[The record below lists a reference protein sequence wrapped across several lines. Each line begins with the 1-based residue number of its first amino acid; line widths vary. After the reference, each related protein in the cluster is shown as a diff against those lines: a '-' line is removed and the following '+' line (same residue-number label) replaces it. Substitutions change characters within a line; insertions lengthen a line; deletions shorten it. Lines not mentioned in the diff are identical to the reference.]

1 MENNIAENIEN
12 TENVSEVKL
21 NKKDL
26 KNFSLNFSDNYIKNN
41 YPEHIPTGFSELD
54 KLLGGGLAPGLIVLG
69 AISSLG
75 KSTFSLQVAQNIAK
89 QGRPVIYYSLEMSKH
104 AVSMKAVQRSAF
116 IKCRKK
122 AKSLFKTDENGA
134 RYISPSVYE
143 KLKKESVSTYDLL
156 RNVPEKEELKKS
168 AMEECANE
176 CKDNLFIIERD
187 FSNSDFSAKSI
198 SDFVTEFIR
207 VTGTKPV
214 VFVDYLQILISS
226 TDKSRKTEKQIVDE
240 NIQKLWLIANQNQIP
255 VFVISS
261 VNRDSYSKSI
271 SFSSFKE
278 SGGIE
283 FTADIVLGMQFS
295 ALHGRRNEDR
305 QAFNPDEEK
314 GKDPRRVEVI
324 VLKQRYG
331 KSGSNAYDR
340 FIYFP
345 EFSYFEEGDT
355 EGLASEPTTE
365 EKEEKKSVR
374 KSRLS
379 TGSGKRV

>member
-1 MENNIAENIEN
+1 MENNIVENIEN

-26 KNFSLNFSDNYIKNN
+26 KNFSLNFSDNYIKSN
-41 YPEHIPTGFSELD
+41 YPEHIPTGFAELD

-104 AVSMKAVQRSAF
+104 AVSMKAIQRSAF
-116 IKCRKK
+116 RKCREK
-122 AKSLFKTDENGA
+122 AKNLFKTDENGA
-134 RYISPSVYE
+134 RYISPAVYQ

-226 TDKSRKTEKQIVDE
+226 TDKTHKTEKQIVDE

-305 QAFNPDEEK
+305 QTFNPDEEK

-345 EFSYFEEGDT
+345 EFSCFEEGDT